1 MSIGKS
7 NNNIA
12 SNDTAQSNYVHDGM
26 YYGTDYSGGG
36 ENGNNKSYVFKI
48 AARVDNTGSV

>member
-1 MSIGKS
+1 MPIGKS

-36 ENGNNKSYVFKI
+36 DNDNSTIYMLEI
-48 AARVDNTGSV
+48 AATVCV